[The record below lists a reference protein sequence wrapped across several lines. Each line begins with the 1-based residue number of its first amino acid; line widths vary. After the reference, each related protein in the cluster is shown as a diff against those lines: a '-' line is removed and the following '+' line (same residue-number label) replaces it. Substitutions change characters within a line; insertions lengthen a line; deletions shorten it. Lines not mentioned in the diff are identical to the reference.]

1 MPEKKKIKVKVKKRR
16 LKVKKILVTILIM
29 GILVL
34 SFLYIKRLPITN
46 IYIVGN
52 NILSDKEII
61 DISGIGNYPSFITTL
76 GSNIKDKLMENN
88 YIKEIKVQKKVWGKV
103 YTYVTEKKV
112 LALYNDKL
120 LLEDGLLVDNNY
132 NVMSAPILIGDI
144 TSIKEKFIKKFSLVD
159 NDVLLKISEI
169 SYVPNEVDSERFSL
183 KMNDGNLVY
192 ITLPKITKINK
203 YNNYLQKIIKGTPI
217 QYITKHQ
224 QFMALDF
231 YVDENVLIPQPD
243 TEVLVEEGIKII
255 KEQNMEV
262 LDLCTGSGAIAIS
275 IAHYCQNST
284 VTATDISQEA
294 LEVARKNAN
303 LNNVNIEFIESNLFD
318 KLTERSFDII
328 LSNPP
333 YIETDIIKTLE
344 KDVQAE
350 PHLALD
356 GGKDGLEFYK
366 KILNEAHKHL
376 KTKGY
381 LMLEIGY
388 NQGNAVINLEHKNLK
403 LITKQPIKDLAGND
417 RIVTFQKEG

>member
-88 YIKEIKVQKKVWGKV
+88 YIKEIKVQKKIWGKV
-103 YTYVTEKKV
+103 YIYVTEKKV

-203 YNNYLQKIIKGTPI
+203 YN
-217 QYITKHQ
+217 
-224 QFMALDF
+224 
-231 YVDENVLIPQPD
+231 
-243 TEVLVEEGIKII
+243 
-255 KEQNMEV
+255 
-262 LDLCTGSGAIAIS
+262 S
-275 IAHYCQNST
+275 IYS
-284 VTATDISQEA
+284 
-294 LEVARKNAN
+294 
-303 LNNVNIEFIESNLFD
+303 
-318 KLTERSFDII
+318 
-328 LSNPP
+328 
-333 YIETDIIKTLE
+333 
-344 KDVQAE
+344 
-350 PHLALD
+350 
-356 GGKDGLEFYK
+356 GLEGK
-366 KILNEAHKHL
+366 KGII
-376 KTKGY
+376 Y
-381 LMLEIGY
+381 LDSGNHFEI
-388 NQGNAVINLEHKNLK
+388 
-403 LITKQPIKDLAGND
+403 
-417 RIVTFQKEG
+417 F

>member
-29 GILVL
+29 GIIVL

-76 GSNIKDKLMENN
+76 DN
-88 YIKEIKVQKKVWGKV
+88 YIKEIKVQKKIWGKV
-103 YTYVTEKKV
+103 YIYVTEKKV

-203 YNNYLQKIIKGTPI
+203 YN
-217 QYITKHQ
+217 
-224 QFMALDF
+224 
-231 YVDENVLIPQPD
+231 
-243 TEVLVEEGIKII
+243 
-255 KEQNMEV
+255 
-262 LDLCTGSGAIAIS
+262 S
-275 IAHYCQNST
+275 IYS
-284 VTATDISQEA
+284 
-294 LEVARKNAN
+294 
-303 LNNVNIEFIESNLFD
+303 
-318 KLTERSFDII
+318 
-328 LSNPP
+328 
-333 YIETDIIKTLE
+333 
-344 KDVQAE
+344 
-350 PHLALD
+350 
-356 GGKDGLEFYK
+356 GLEGK
-366 KILNEAHKHL
+366 KGII
-376 KTKGY
+376 Y
-381 LMLEIGY
+381 LDSGDYVE
-388 NQGNAVINLEHKNLK
+388 V
-403 LITKQPIKDLAGND
+403 
-417 RIVTFQKEG
+417 KE

>member
-29 GILVL
+29 GIIVL

-88 YIKEIKVQKKVWGKV
+88 YIKEIKVQKKIWGKV
-103 YTYVTEKKV
+103 YIYVTEKKV

-203 YNNYLQKIIKGTPI
+203 YN
-217 QYITKHQ
+217 
-224 QFMALDF
+224 
-231 YVDENVLIPQPD
+231 
-243 TEVLVEEGIKII
+243 
-255 KEQNMEV
+255 
-262 LDLCTGSGAIAIS
+262 S
-275 IAHYCQNST
+275 IYS
-284 VTATDISQEA
+284 
-294 LEVARKNAN
+294 
-303 LNNVNIEFIESNLFD
+303 
-318 KLTERSFDII
+318 
-328 LSNPP
+328 
-333 YIETDIIKTLE
+333 
-344 KDVQAE
+344 
-350 PHLALD
+350 
-356 GGKDGLEFYK
+356 GLEGK
-366 KILNEAHKHL
+366 KGII
-376 KTKGY
+376 Y
-381 LMLEIGY
+381 LDSGDYVE
-388 NQGNAVINLEHKNLK
+388 V
-403 LITKQPIKDLAGND
+403 
-417 RIVTFQKEG
+417 KE